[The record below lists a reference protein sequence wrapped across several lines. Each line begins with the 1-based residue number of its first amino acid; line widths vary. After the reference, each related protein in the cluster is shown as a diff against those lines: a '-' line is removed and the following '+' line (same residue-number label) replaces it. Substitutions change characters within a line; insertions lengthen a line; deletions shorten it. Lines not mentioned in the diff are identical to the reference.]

1 MTPDTAQTIA
11 LQSAGFIFQEDDIRD
26 RFMALSGVDVDD
38 IRARIADPA
47 FLASILEFLVNFEP
61 DLMACAETLGEK
73 PETLVAAW
81 RTLGGGDGLDW

>member
-1 MTPDTAQTIA
+1 MTPDIAQTIA

-38 IRARIADPA
+38 IRSRIADPA

-61 DLMACAETLGEK
+61 DQIACAETLGEK
-73 PETLVAAW
+73 PETLVTAW
-81 RTLGGGDGLDW
+81 RALGGGEGQEW

>member
-26 RFMALSGVDVDD
+26 RFMALSAVDVDD
-38 IRARIADPA
+38 IRSRIADPA

-61 DLMACAETLGEK
+61 DLIACAETLGEK
-73 PETLVAAW
+73 PETLVSAW
-81 RTLGGGDGLDW
+81 RALGGGEGQEW

>member
-38 IRARIADPA
+38 IRSRIADPA

-61 DLMACAETLGEK
+61 DLIACAETLGEK
-73 PETLVAAW
+73 PETLVSAW
-81 RTLGGGDGLDW
+81 RALGGGEGQEW